1 VKAIVHH
8 EYGSP
13 DVLRYEETAKP
24 VPGDGEVLIVVHAAA
39 VNPLD
44 WHFVRGSPYGFRF
57 TTGLRKP
64 KDPRL
69 GMDVAGRVEAVGKS
83 VKEWN
88 PGDDVFGACR
98 GAFADYVCAAEAAL
112 AQKPA
117 GVSFEQAGS
126 VAVAA
131 FTAIQ
136 ALRDKGHVQPGQK
149 VLING
154 AAGGVGTFAVQIAR
168 WLGAEVTGVCST
180 RNVAMVQSL
189 GAHHVIDYTQQ
200 NFTEDAQRYDVI
212 VDCIGN
218 HSLSASRRVLSQ
230 RGIYVM
236 VGAPSGRW
244 VAPMD
249 RALNAVILSRF
260 VSQTLTSIMA
270 KSTKADLNLISE
282 LLQSG
287 KITPVIDRCYPL
299 TETADA
305 IRYLEQGHAR
315 GKVVITVA

>member
-1 VKAIVHH
+1 VKAIVYH

-13 DVLRYEETAKP
+13 DVLRYEEIPKP
-24 VPGDGEVLIVVHAAA
+24 VPGDNEVLIAVHAAA

-57 TTGLRKP
+57 MTGLRKP

-69 GMDVAGRVEAVGKS
+69 GMDVAGSVEAVGKN
-83 VKEWN
+83 VRGWK
-88 PGDDVFGACR
+88 PGDDVFGACH
-98 GAFADYVCAAEAAL
+98 GAFADYVCAAESAL

-117 GVSFEQAGS
+117 GVTFGQAGS

-136 ALRDKGHVQPGQK
+136 GLRDKGHLQPGQK

-154 AAGGVGTFAVQIAR
+154 AAGGVGTIAVQIGR

-180 RNVAMVQSL
+180 RNVAMVHSL
-189 GAHHVIDYTQQ
+189 GAHRVIDYTQQ
-200 NFTEDAQRYDVI
+200 DFTQETQPYDVI
-212 VDCIGN
+212 FDCIGN
-218 HSLSASRRVLSQ
+218 HSLSACRHVLTQ
-230 RGIYVM
+230 RGVYVM

-249 RALNAVILSRF
+249 RALKAVLLSRF
-260 VSQTLTSIMA
+260 VSQTMMSIMA
-270 KSTKADLNLISE
+270 KPSKADLNLIAE

-287 KITPVIDRCYPL
+287 KLTPVIDRSYPL
-299 TETADA
+299 TEVQEA